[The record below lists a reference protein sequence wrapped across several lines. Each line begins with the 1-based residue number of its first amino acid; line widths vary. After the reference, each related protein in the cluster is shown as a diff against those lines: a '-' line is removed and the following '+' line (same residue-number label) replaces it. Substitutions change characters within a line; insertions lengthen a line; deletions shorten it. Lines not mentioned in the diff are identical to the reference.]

1 VFPSSSSSSAPCSPH
16 ARPIPED
23 QVPSTSNHQPTKH
36 HLVRPTKPSVLQLH
50 LLVLDSVHHHHHSQR
65 QDHQH
70 TLQHQLENQLQ
81 ERPNQFKERPN
92 QFKERPNQFKESLLS
107 LIQEGPS
114 NNLPKSGCQLPQF
127 PRRKLPRPRSLSSQ
141 ICVAVIRKLTKP
153 QQDTCANASLAFSR
167 WELVQSA
174 SMLTSVRQAP

>member
-16 ARPIPED
+16 ARLIPGD
-23 QVPSTSNHQPTKH
+23 QLSSIRNHQPIKH
-36 HLVRPTKPSVLQLH
+36 HLVRPTKLSVLQLH
-50 LLVLDSVHHHHHSQR
+50 LLVLDNVHHHHHSQR

-70 TLQHQLENQLQ
+70 TLHQQLENQ
-81 ERPNQFKERPN
+81 P
-92 QFKERPNQFKESLLS
+92 KERPNQFKESLLS